1 MKGDKPMKKYFKVS
15 FEYCEGVYCSNIAY
29 AEKKEDVEAYYNKY
43 AWRSVSDCAEW
54 ELNEAKAKGMPIIT
68 IDHIAEETITNTTE
82 EKEDNTMTTTE
93 TTTAAIIN
101 AFNDALDRIISRPY
115 ANRSA
120 WSRGV
125 TIYAAEL
132 LDGLKEAVD
141 GGWFDAD
148 DLRAPR
154 LVAREL
160 LNGAGDW
167 KQYSWGGS
175 SLIYDRQIAER
186 LCNKSELK
194 QTRNGERE
202 PNNREQWLDVQARA
216 LYQAAELVKSAIATA
231 VKTI

>member
-1 MKGDKPMKKYFKVS
+1 MKKYNKSMLTVDLLDR
-15 FEYCEGVYCSNIAY
+15 FEAEGFTADLFTDSDIKWIEHAAYVAMMNNHNGSTEDAY
-29 AEKKEDVEAYYNKY
+29 ADFFRVMKIHGINPTT
-43 AWRSVSDCAEW
+43 
-54 ELNEAKAKGMPIIT
+54 N
-68 IDHIAEETITNTTE
+68 TNTTE
-82 EKEDNTMTTTE
+82 EEEDNTMTTTE

-101 AFNDALDRIISRPY
+101 AFNDALDRIINRPY

-160 LNGAGDW
+160 LNGADDW

-175 SLIYDRQIAER
+175 SLIYDGQIAER

-202 PNNREQWLDVQARA
+202 PNKREQWLDVQSRA
-216 LYQAAELVKSAIATA
+216 LYQAAKIVTDAITA
-231 VKTI
+231 AAAYAF